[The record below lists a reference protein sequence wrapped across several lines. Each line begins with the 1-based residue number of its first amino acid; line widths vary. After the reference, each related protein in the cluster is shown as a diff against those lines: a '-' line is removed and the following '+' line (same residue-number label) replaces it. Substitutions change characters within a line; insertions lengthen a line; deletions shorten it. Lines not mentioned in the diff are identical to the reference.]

1 MKVKKF
7 IDKKKIFRFSL
18 DNIEPPNEQLE
29 EEWQNQISENLSRLL
44 QGLDESTVE
53 KSNVCPFDALSDV
66 PIDDQR
72 FLMRFFC
79 LCDYVGMF
87 SITAVARIQHALRTN
102 KLDEAIALFRA
113 SR

>member
-1 MKVKKF
+1 L
-7 IDKKKIFRFSL
+7 IDKIFRFSL

-72 FLMRFFC
+72 FLVRFVFVFVIMLECLVLRLLLEFNMR
-79 LCDYVGMF
+79 YEQINWM
-87 SITAVARIQHALRTN
+87 
-102 KLDEAIALFRA
+102 KL
-113 SR
+113 